1 MYNGI
6 MRNYF
11 KYTFDWVVALIATL
25 IFLTLLIIPIS
36 LLIKLT
42 SKGPVLFKQKRIGQ
56 NKKTFYLFK
65 FRTMRIDTPK
75 DVPKDQLKYPE
86 QWITPLGK
94 FLRKTSLDEIPQLFN
109 IIRGEMSIIGP
120 RPALWNQD
128 DLILERDKYGVNQL
142 RPGVSGWAQ
151 INGRDTLP
159 ISVKVKLDV
168 EYLNRQSFCLDIY
181 IIIQSA
187 LKMFNDD
194 SVVEGGTDKLVN
206 MNENPH
212 HR

>member
-1 MYNGI
+1 MKKI
-6 MRNYF
+6 V
-11 KYTFDWVVALIATL
+11 KSLFDLIVAIVAT
-25 IFLTLLIIPIS
+25 IVFLPILIIPIS
-36 LLIKLT
+36 ILIKLT
-42 SKGPVLFKQKRIGQ
+42 SKGPVLFKQKRVGQ
-56 NKKTFYLFK
+56 KKKTFYLFK

-75 DVPKDQLKYPE
+75 DVPTHQLKNPE

-109 IIRGEMSIIGP
+109 ILRGEMSIIGP

-159 ISVKVKLDV
+159 IPVKAKLDG
-168 EYLNRQSFCLDIY
+168 EYVIRQSFWFDIY
-181 IIIQSA
+181 II
-187 LKMFNDD
+187 LKTAIRMFKDEN
-194 SVVEGGTDKLVN
+194 VIEGGTGKLGK
-206 MNENPH
+206 EK
-212 HR
+212 